1 MVCVDLVEHVAVLV
15 VVWVR
20 ILLLLL
26 LLLLFMMVL
35 LHKLIV
41 LLLPGNDPLFFAGG
55 GSGRSSGGLSRVG
68 RPADDRGGLGPERV
82 AVVLGER
89 HLEEGVGVA
98 HELVDVPL
106 PCKDDDKLS
115 LTVVEGRKLRMA
127 GT

>member
-1 MVCVDLVEHVAVLV
+1 MRLAPLACVSSQSPHLQLGVEVVCVDLVEHVAVLV

-26 LLLLFMMVL
+26 LLLLLFMMVL

-41 LLLPGNDPLFFAGG
+41 LLLSGNDPLFLAGG
-55 GSGRSSGGLSRVG
+55 GRSSGGLSRGG
-68 RPADDRGGLGPERV
+68 RPADDGGGLGPERV
-82 AVVLGER
+82 AVVLGEG

-106 PCKDDDKLS
+106 P
-115 LTVVEGRKLRMA
+115 
-127 GT
+127 

>member
-1 MVCVDLVEHVAVLV
+1 MRHSSSQCPYLQLGVEVVCVDLVEHVAVLV

-41 LLLPGNDPLFFAGG
+41 LLLSGNDPLFLAGG
-55 GSGRSSGGLSRVG
+55 GRSSGGLSRGG
-68 RPADDRGGLGPERV
+68 RPADDGGGLGPERV
-82 AVVLGER
+82 AVVLGEG

-106 PCKDDDKLS
+106 P
-115 LTVVEGRKLRMA
+115 
-127 GT
+127 

>member
-1 MVCVDLVEHVAVLV
+1 MLFIARGSSQYPHLQLGVEVVCVDLVEHVAVLV

-20 ILLLLL
+20 ILLLML

-41 LLLPGNDPLFFAGG
+41 LLLSGNDPLFLAGG
-55 GSGRSSGGLSRVG
+55 GPGSGGLSRGG
-68 RPADDRGGLGPERV
+68 RPADDGGGLGPERV
-82 AVVLGER
+82 AVVLGEG

-106 PCKDDDKLS
+106 P
-115 LTVVEGRKLRMA
+115 
-127 GT
+127 

>member
-1 MVCVDLVEHVAVLV
+1 MSNIYPRGSSQYPHLQLGVEVVCVDLVEHVAVLV

-41 LLLPGNDPLFFAGG
+41 LLLSGNDPLFFAGG
-55 GSGRSSGGLSRVG
+55 GRSSGGLSRVG
-68 RPADDRGGLGPERV
+68 RPADDGGGLGPERV

-106 PCKDDDKLS
+106 P
-115 LTVVEGRKLRMA
+115 
-127 GT
+127 